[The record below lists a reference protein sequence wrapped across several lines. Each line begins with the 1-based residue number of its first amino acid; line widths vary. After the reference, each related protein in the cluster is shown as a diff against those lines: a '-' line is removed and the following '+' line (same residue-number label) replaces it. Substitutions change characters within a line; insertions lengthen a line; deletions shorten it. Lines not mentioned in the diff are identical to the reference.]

1 MQNKF
6 MTTPTTFPVIMKEN
20 MILFVVLEHIN
31 NIRWSN
37 LIKQKVTNKEQLV
50 FVKHEW
56 SALTSVNSNR
66 QATA

>member
-1 MQNKF
+1 MQKKF

-31 NIRWSN
+31 IRWSN

-50 FVKHEW
+50 FVKHE
-56 SALTSVNSNR
+56 
-66 QATA
+66 

>member
-50 FVKHEW
+50 FVTHE
-56 SALTSVNSNR
+56 
-66 QATA
+66 